1 MSVTWQLGYWDRG
14 FESLSRDGCF
24 SAYVSVV
31 LSCIDKDLAT
41 EWSLA
46 QGVPP
51 YV

>member
-14 FESLSRDGCF
+14 FESRSRHGCF
-24 SAYVSVV
+24 SVSISVV
-31 LSCIDKDLAT
+31 LSCIDTDLAT
-41 EWSLA
+41 EWSLD